1 MLELS
6 HSILSVESLDVL
18 LSVEVNATLSSLGKD
33 KFNISFFSVVVN
45 GLENNENELLVDV
58 VELLNFGVTLG
69 DQRSNLSI
77 KGGINLSE
85 IFPLLKS
92 SLDEGSLE
100 GSDLSLTSG
109 NNLGNFG
116 SVGLSLFLES
126 LSDGLSKSKDIGIP
140 ELVSSEHGLSHVEFV
155 VVSVLVMV
163 LVPLFSVSCLVVVIS
178 VLGLLLV
185 ELPDLI
191 ELVKISGTNSRPAV
205 LSTR

>member
-77 KGGINLSE
+77 KGGVN
-85 IFPLLKS
+85 
-92 SLDEGSLE
+92 
-100 GSDLSLTSG
+100 
-109 NNLGNFG
+109 
-116 SVGLSLFLES
+116 
-126 LSDGLSKSKDIGIP
+126 
-140 ELVSSEHGLSHVEFV
+140 VS
-155 VVSVLVMV
+155 
-163 LVPLFSVSCLVVVIS
+163 
-178 VLGLLLV
+178 
-185 ELPDLI
+185 
-191 ELVKISGTNSRPAV
+191 
-205 LSTR
+205 